1 MTPLIRDPHFTEIYE
16 TKPDSKHRVTLGT
29 CRVKAHHYRVYEN
42 AAGQIVL
49 DPQTSIPS
57 SEAWL
62 FQNKKALASVRR
74 GLAQARSGKTVKA
87 PEDFR
92 KYV

>member
-1 MTPLIRDPHFTEIYE
+1 MAPLIRDSHFTEIYE
-16 TKPDSKHRVTLGT
+16 TKPDSKRRVTLGS

-42 AAGQIVL
+42 TAGQIVL
-49 DPQTSIPS
+49 DPQTSVPS

-62 FQNKKALASVRR
+62 FKNKSALASVRR